1 MGGGTHNT
9 TTIRYN
15 ITYNTPRVQPGHDNW
30 VRALVFHPTGKFLLS
45 CSDDKTIRVWELAT
59 GRCIKTGEA
68 HGHFVQ
74 SMAWGRATT
83 GGGGS
88 RPNGASGAADGPGE
102 DEKRVNVVATGSV
115 DQTIKVWTP

>member
-1 MGGGTHNT
+1 MCA
-9 TTIRYN
+9 
-15 ITYNTPRVQPGHDNW
+15 VQPGHDNW

-45 CSDDKTIRVWELAT
+45 CSDDKTIRVWELAS
-59 GRCIKTGEA
+59 GRCIKTVEA

-83 GGGGS
+83 GGTV
-88 RPNGASGAADGPGE
+88 PNGAGPSSDGKGE
-102 DEKRVNVVATGSV
+102 EEKRVNVVATGSV

>member
-1 MGGGTHNT
+1 M
-9 TTIRYN
+9 
-15 ITYNTPRVQPGHDNW
+15 
-30 VRALVFHPTGKFLLS
+30 FHPTGKFLLS

-59 GRCIKTGEA
+59 GRCIKTVEA

-83 GGGGS
+83 GGG
-88 RPNGASGAADGPGE
+88 RANGAAGDGAPAE